1 MRITSLTMFSKK
13 ADPPDERA
21 NTSDF
26 LPHTPLLDSHTN
38 SLSIILSDSEFW
50 SEMKRDVGKLGGGG
64 RGWRKKE
71 KKFSNQGRRAIQS
84 QFSLLLR
91 NVHESMNG
99 RVEGAI
105 SMLIHQFRYNFI
117 QIGVDTFFFFLKKV
131 EKVTR

>member
-50 SEMKRDVGKLGGGG
+50 SEMKRDVGNLGGGG
-64 RGWRKKE
+64 GGERKE
-71 KKFSNQGRRAIQS
+71 KKFSNQS